1 VPSDARLSVVDATA
15 GVLARLR
22 RFAGA
27 MDPDLPPVDMALG
40 AVRALLEDAR
50 VEFKFVGGLA
60 VVHHGYARTTE
71 DVDVLVESDG
81 PARLRPSLAS
91 HGFEAVGEV
100 RLRHIPTGVQV
111 DLLVAGSPMPRAGS
125 GPYPSPASL
134 GASPRD
140 PAVIGLSGLFGLKLR
155 ARRHQDLADIV
166 ALLKRLDEVRYT
178 EVEAEVDREL
188 RPALADLRRDAL
200 EELADERRT

>member
-1 VPSDARLSVVDATA
+1 MDATA

-22 RFAGA
+22 RFASA
-27 MDPDLPPVDMALG
+27 MNPDLPPVDMALG
-40 AVRALLEDAR
+40 AVRGLLEDAR

-81 PARLRPSLAS
+81 PARLRPSLAAR
-91 HGFEAVGEV
+91 GFEAVGEA
-100 RLRHIPTGVQV
+100 RLRHIATGVRV
-111 DLLVAGSPMPRAGS
+111 DLLVAGSPMPRVGS
-125 GPYPSPASL
+125 GTYPSPASL
-134 GASPRD
+134 KASPRD
-140 PAVIGLSGLFGLKLR
+140 PGIVGLSGLFALKLR

-166 ALLKRLDEVRYT
+166 ALLKALDEVRYT
-178 EVEAEVDREL
+178 EVEAEFDPEL

-200 EELADERRT
+200 EELADDRRT